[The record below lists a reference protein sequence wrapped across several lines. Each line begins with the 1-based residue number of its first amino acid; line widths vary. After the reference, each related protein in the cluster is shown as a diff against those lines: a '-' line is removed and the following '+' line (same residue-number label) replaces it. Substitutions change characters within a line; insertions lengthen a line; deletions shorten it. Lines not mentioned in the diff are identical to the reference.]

1 LIPGCILFFFPV
13 DYLLSG
19 ISIDIVIGNH
29 QQEQEDAQDVG
40 ENGQLHVGDHF
51 AECLERFLIN

>member
-1 LIPGCILFFFPV
+1 V

-29 QQEQEDAQDVG
+29 QQEQEDAQDVR

-51 AECLERFLIN
+51 GGCLERFLIN